1 MFGSASNSVSGGG
14 GGGGGAAIKDFSV
27 DAQRRMFIEKQAL
40 EKQLAE
46 EARSSRKHKQSSSSS
61 SIRKTQRAAAGVIG
75 DDDDDSIHHDD
86 DEFSLDSEES
96 FYVGIERADYT
107 QPDNLAL
114 YGGGRSGDG
123 SNGDNADSLHENWKE
138 EDRLGISHV
147 SIAIIH
153 RQDGGPTSSSTT
165 TEKILDWDADIP
177 ILHDEKSR
185 SSLHAFMNG
194 SSGAGLSNSKKDVL
208 VAMPLVGSSGSGT
221 TNLLQWKEENKLND
235 DKEGDD
241 TTDQVYQHKAAEGKM
256 FIDKILSAPTNTT
269 STMTSNT
276 DAASSSSMR
285 SAVPAVGL
293 GGDGGEGTYPTLSP
307 LQMYIPG
314 ITTAGSV
321 PTGGGG
327 KPVPEGEVNF
337 MRQMRERELRKE
349 EAAKVVAR
357 TMQEMREMIA
367 AAASTPTDSTDEDS
381 TAMKLVDANALMK
394 KLEEFMVQ

>member
-1 MFGSASNSVSGGG
+1 MFGSASNSVSSG

-46 EARSSRKHKQSSSSS
+46 EARSRKHKKSSKS
-61 SIRKTQRAAAGVIG
+61 QRAAAGVIG
-75 DDDDDSIHHDD
+75 DDDDDSIHNDD

-114 YGGGRSGDG
+114 YGGGRGG
-123 SNGDNADSLHENWKE
+123 GNGDIADSLHENWKE

-153 RQDGGPTSSSTT
+153 RQDGGPTRSSTT

-221 TNLLQWKEENKLND
+221 TNLLQWEEENKLND
-235 DKEGDD
+235 DEEGDD
-241 TTDQVYQHKAAEGKM
+241 TIDQVYQHKAAEGKM

-293 GGDGGEGTYPTLSP
+293 GGDGGGGTYPTLSP
-307 LQMYIPG
+307 LQMHIPG
-314 ITTAGSV
+314 ITSVGSV

-367 AAASTPTDSTDEDS
+367 SAASNPTDSTDEDS

-394 KLEEFMVQ
+394 KLEELMVK

>member
-1 MFGSASNSVSGGG
+1 MFGSASNSVSSG

-46 EARSSRKHKQSSSSS
+46 EARSRKHKKSSKS
-61 SIRKTQRAAAGVIG
+61 QRAAAGVIG
-75 DDDDDSIHHDD
+75 DDDDDSIHNDD

-114 YGGGRSGDG
+114 YGGGRGGGD
-123 SNGDNADSLHENWKE
+123 GDNADSSHENWKE

-165 TEKILDWDADIP
+165 TEKLLDWDADIP

-221 TNLLQWKEENKLND
+221 TNLLQWEEENKLND
-235 DKEGDD
+235 DEEGDD
-241 TTDQVYQHKAAEGKM
+241 TIDQVYQHKAAEGKM

-293 GGDGGEGTYPTLSP
+293 GGDGGGGTYPTLSP
-307 LQMYIPG
+307 LQMHIPG
-314 ITTAGSV
+314 ITSVGSV

-367 AAASTPTDSTDEDS
+367 SAASNPTDSTDEDS

-394 KLEEFMVQ
+394 KLEELMVK